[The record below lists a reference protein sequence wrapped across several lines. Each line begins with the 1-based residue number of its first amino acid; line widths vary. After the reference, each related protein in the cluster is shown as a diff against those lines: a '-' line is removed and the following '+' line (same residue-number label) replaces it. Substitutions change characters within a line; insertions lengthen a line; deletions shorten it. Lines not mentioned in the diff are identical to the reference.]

1 MATIGTIRIGMST
14 DTAGLSKGLKG
25 ASSQLHEFTTKIEGV
40 SGLVKGLFAG
50 LAAGGAAMAIKE
62 MAGQAAHLEE
72 SFNKIDAVF
81 GDSAGGVAQQARDMA
96 QAFGISV
103 TEMSDAAGRMG
114 SMFTGAGFD
123 QSSAADY
130 SNVMT
135 RLANDL
141 SRFND
146 TSFETAFDKLRSGL
160 SGESE
165 PLRDFGIF
173 LTEDLVKTRAL
184 AMGLGDLNGTLSES
198 EKIQARANLI
208 LEQAGPAIGAAAREA
223 DGASAKMEALAGR
236 WENLTTTI
244 GQQFAPVVGDAM
256 GGLATTIQVLGG
268 WWDDLSAK
276 INAWGG
282 STLESLGLAGQG
294 VNALE
299 VAIGGLANGFQLVGV
314 AFHGLQAL
322 ILAGVTGIVDVMAQ
336 AVSAFD
342 SASEALTGWSTG
354 VGETL
359 TTMADSLK
367 SDLSKAKGALIDEWN
382 QPWASEAVSKDFQ
395 KVRDENEKLRREL
408 AAKPMTLP
416 IVPKPVDA
424 GQALV
429 DKAAGPPGL
438 AEARRSSSEPK
449 FAGAM
454 LAGSKDAA
462 STILRSRYGGDGNKD
477 AAATAKNTAATADGI
492 KNLPEKIGNAL
503 GTALA
508 NAAAGGGLD
517 WN

>member
-114 SMFTGAGFD
+114 SMLTGAGFD
-123 QSSAADY
+123 RSSAADY

-184 AMGLGDLNGTLSES
+184 AMGLGDLNGNLSES

-223 DGASAKMEALAGR
+223 DGASAKMEALSGR

-244 GQQFAPVVGDAM
+244 GQQFAPAVGDAM

-282 STLESLGLAGQG
+282 STLESLALAGQG
-294 VNALE
+294 VNVLE
-299 VAIGGLANGFQLVGV
+299 VAIGGLANAWQMLEIGWHGTQMVIQGGLLAIV
-314 AFHGLQAL
+314 AT
-322 ILAGVTGIVDVMAQ
+322 LAEVMK
-336 AVSAFD
+336 AFD
-342 SASEALTGWSTG
+342 SASESLAGWSTG
-354 VGETL
+354 LGETL
-359 TTMADSLK
+359 TTAADSIQADMEA
-367 SDLSKAKGALIDEWN
+367 SMKALAAERRR
-382 QPWASEAVSKDFQ
+382 PWASDAVSADFQ
-395 KVRDENEKLRREL
+395 RLRDENQKLRDAM
-408 AAKPMTLP
+408 AAKPMTL
-416 IVPKPVDA
+416 
-424 GQALV
+424 
-429 DKAAGPPGL
+429 GPPGL

-477 AAATAKNTAATADGI
+477 AAATARNTAATADGI